1 MSFGS
6 RTTNEIR
13 QIRKELAQ
21 AYKDEEEFWRLKSR
35 NQWLEA
41 GDRNIQFSMLARKTR
56 VARNRIM
63 AIENEQGMVQRGD
76 DAIGQA
82 TEEYFQKLFTTT
94 RDDAFN
100 YNDVFNNFSAR
111 VTEEMNEDLTKPV
124 TEEEVRK
131 AVFSIGPNK
140 APGPDGFT
148 GAFYRQFWPT
158 IKDQI
163 ISEVQQF
170 FEQGI
175 LDPDIN
181 KTNLCLIPKI
191 EVPRS
196 MGDFR
201 PIALCNVSYKIIS
214 KILVGRLKQ
223 HLPHIISEN
232 QVAFIP
238 GRNIIDNVLIA
249 HEMLHSLQKRKRW
262 SKSYMAVKTDI
273 SKAYD
278 RLEWK
283 FLEDTMTC
291 MGFDTKWIDWIM
303 KCVRTVSFSA

>member
-1 MSFGS
+1 
-6 RTTNEIR
+6 
-13 QIRKELAQ
+13 
-21 AYKDEEEFWRLKSR
+21 
-35 NQWLEA
+35 
-41 GDRNIQFSMLARKTR
+41 
-56 VARNRIM
+56 M